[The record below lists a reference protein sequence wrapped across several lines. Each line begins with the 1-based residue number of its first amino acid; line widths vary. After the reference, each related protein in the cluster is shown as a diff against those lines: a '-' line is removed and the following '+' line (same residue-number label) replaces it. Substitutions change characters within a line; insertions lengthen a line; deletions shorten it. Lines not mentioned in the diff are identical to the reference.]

1 MCYYIVKV
9 PRKKTNKTKNT
20 RDNVPG
26 IGTGGN
32 FLCVFQTTTDLI
44 FSKNILFFDQ
54 SNAPSG
60 VIPVHAQHNI
70 TTYNSEN
77 FHNKHMYS
85 GGTKNLK

>member
-1 MCYYIVKV
+1 MCYYIVKK

-20 RDNVPG
+20 RDN
-26 IGTGGN
+26 
-32 FLCVFQTTTDLI
+32 
-44 FSKNILFFDQ
+44 
-54 SNAPSG
+54 APSG
-60 VIPVHAQHNI
+60 VIPVHVQHNI